1 MNLAFQSLVKI
12 YKEEEEG
19 YRHIRIVQIYSNKLL
34 KEGTKAS
41 NIKEV
46 INSFRMLISA
56 CQSNKPPPDSQVIG
70 LYFSINITV
79 KASFRLN
86 NLPHVVSSLRI
97 VNSQYSRYPSLSKYP
112 KSQQIEFKFNE
123 GKYHIHENNIEEAT
137 ECLDFAF
144 KYCHKDSV
152 KNKKVIL
159 KYLIPL
165 NLLKKKF
172 PTDQLLSR
180 HSLDNYKDLVKII
193 KQGDVSR
200 FNKYLQENQYKFLQ
214 QGILLVMESLKMLVF
229 RNLFK
234 KVFSILGETQ
244 AKMQSFQ
251 KALAGIGAN
260 LSIFEVEC
268 IFNSLIEKNWVKG
281 QINSPLKLIIFR
293 ENNPFPK

>member
-19 YRHIRIVQIYSNKLL
+19 YRHIKIVQIYSNKLL

-86 NLPHVVSSLRI
+86 NLQHVVSSLRI

-123 GKYHIHENNIEEAT
+123 GKYNI
-137 ECLDFAF
+137 
-144 KYCHKDSV
+144 Y
-152 KNKKVIL
+152 
-159 KYLIPL
+159 
-165 NLLKKKF
+165 
-172 PTDQLLSR
+172 
-180 HSLDNYKDLVKII
+180 
-193 KQGDVSR
+193 
-200 FNKYLQENQYKFLQ
+200 
-214 QGILLVMESLKMLVF
+214 
-229 RNLFK
+229 
-234 KVFSILGETQ
+234 
-244 AKMQSFQ
+244 
-251 KALAGIGAN
+251 
-260 LSIFEVEC
+260 
-268 IFNSLIEKNWVKG
+268 
-281 QINSPLKLIIFR
+281 
-293 ENNPFPK
+293 